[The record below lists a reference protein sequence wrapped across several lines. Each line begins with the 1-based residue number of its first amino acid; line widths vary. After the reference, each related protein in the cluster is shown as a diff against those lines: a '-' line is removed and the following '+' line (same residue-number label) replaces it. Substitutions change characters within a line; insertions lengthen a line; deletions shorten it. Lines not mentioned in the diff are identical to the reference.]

1 MDAVEYKGIEYP
13 LRLAF
18 LNGDRHIEECLVGTE
33 ELGKALLTDD
43 MTAYKDEEA
52 KQIDEMIYCYVEPH
66 IFEGMEQS
74 EFDRYIRNNFY

>member
-13 LRLAF
+13 IRYAYR
-18 LNGDRHIEECLVGTE
+18 GEYDYAVGTE
-33 ELGKALLTDD
+33 ELEKALMTDD
-43 MTAYKDEEA
+43 MSDYKDEEA

-74 EFDRYIRNNFY
+74 EFDRYVRNNFN